1 MNNIPEELPKI
12 RQTLFIVDR
21 SRKYLFDVNQNI
33 LIKHL
38 KKMIAS
44 ASGLNKVSLRLFHEG
59 KEYTQYDESALDEL
73 FPNLDLVEFDIQY
86 SYEQVEDLEEIINL
100 KLKNCCPFHGGKYP
114 YFYCFTCVKSI
125 CSDCL
130 FSGEHKGHEIK
141 EKYDYLQ
148 ESKNLVELLFKD
160 LKDIFKNTK
169 EGSTGAV
176 NDLKNKVNV
185 QFFPKLVEMVKQIE
199 QKMMNLILYFLEKEK
214 GNYNTIE
221 NNVKLLKSHC
231 QEGLDKLKKEIVI
244 EDIMVD
250 ENVFLTF
257 DSKFKEIGNE
267 KEKFKDDIQKYKQFS
282 DNLFLIQS
290 IIEKTYKEIYDFLNK
305 YLTVA
310 EFEDIK
316 NKLNSQDISVIDKK
330 IIFDKLLSNIKRKN
344 LNDINDI
351 KNQNQEININDNIN
365 NNINDGYHLRK
376 RNEIPPPIKK
386 ELLFEDKI
394 NPIKKEKNI
403 NLFGNITK
411 KQKHSD
417 IKEEKDNNMQID
429 NQDENENEEKE
440 NYIEINT
447 DNKFDKYDNDNN
459 KEIKDKK
466 NGSKKKISIRSGYTH
481 DNNKDYDN
489 NNIYPDN
496 TINMNSN
503 MNTNTNIL
511 SSSKEPLKKTN
522 LEIND
527 SNYINRD
534 NIDYEMNNINNNNI
548 NIDNNNRNDSHINID
563 THIMNLRSGNQKIS
577 YGYSITNNNSN
588 NRSQNNQYNGS
599 LPVEKESKSSTHIN
613 NTSKNNTN
621 ISYNNNINNTYAQK
635 NINKTEES
643 EEEDFIYEGQ
653 IYNIVCNIV
662 PPKNQVVL
670 YDVDKDAIIRK
681 EVTFSPLLGLSHFLA
696 ECAWVNNNNKLYIL
710 GGVDDFNKSSKIF
723 LEFDPIKEKI
733 KRLPDSKYTHSRH
746 SLFAYDNQI
755 FVIGGDRLECEKY
768 DINKNEW
775 SSLPNLSFK
784 QIYPV
789 LYVHN
794 DIMYSFFGIDE
805 NIRKTDCVQKLNLKN
820 NKAKWQKVVYKKNK
834 CNLCVFGC
842 GIAKINENCV
852 LFLGGMDD
860 NGIRDEA
867 IQFDFNNLSAK
878 KTEFLLEEKAYFK
891 DSVLLRLSPND
902 FGNFS
907 IEETNPFL
915 KIKFQFN
922 VKKMTN

>member
-1 MNNIPEELPKI
+1 MNNNPEELPKI

-33 LIKHL
+33 LIKRL

-44 ASGLNKVSLRLFHEG
+44 ASGLNRVSLRLFHEG

-86 SYEQVEDLEEIINL
+86 SYDQVEDLEEIINL
-100 KLKNCCPFHGGKYP
+100 KLKNCCPLHEGKYP
-114 YFYCFTCVKSI
+114 YFYCFTCKKSI

-282 DNLFLIQS
+282 ENLFLIQS

-305 YLTVA
+305 YLTVT

-344 LNDINDI
+344 INDINDI
-351 KNQNQEININDNIN
+351 KNQNQELNINDTN
-365 NNINDGYHLRK
+365 NNNNNGGYYLRK
-376 RNEIPPPIKK
+376 RNEILPPLKK
-386 ELLFEDKI
+386 EFLFEEKI
-394 NPIKKEKNI
+394 NPREKEKNI

-411 KQKHSD
+411 KQKQND
-417 IKEEKDNNMQID
+417 IIEEKDNNMDID
-429 NQDENENEEKE
+429 NQDENKDEEIKHRTKEEE
-440 NYIEINT
+440 NYIEINP
-447 DNKFDKYDNDNN
+447 DNKLDIDNKDI
-459 KEIKDKK
+459 KERK
-466 NGSKKKISIRSGYTH
+466 NGSKKKMSIKSGYNYE
-481 DNNKDYDN
+481 NNMDYNKN
-489 NNIYPDN
+489 NNSNIYPNN
-496 TINMNSN
+496 TINMHSN
-503 MNTNTNIL
+503 INTNIL
-511 SSSKEPLKKTN
+511 PISKEPLRKNN
-522 LEIND
+522 LEIN
-527 SNYINRD
+527 NTYYIKED
-534 NIDYEMNNINNNNI
+534 NNDNNDYDMNEINNNNI
-548 NIDNNNRNDSHINID
+548 NNNRNDSHINID

-577 YGYSITNNNSN
+577 YGYSTSNNNNNS
-588 NRSQNNQYNGS
+588 RSQYNDS
-599 LPVEKESKSSTHIN
+599 LPVEKESKSSTHI
-613 NTSKNNTN
+613 KNNSNNNAN
-621 ISYNNNINNTYAQK
+621 ISFNNNNTYTQK
-635 NINKTEES
+635 NINKAEES
-643 EEEDFIYEGQ
+643 SEEDLIYEGQ

-681 EVTFSPLLGLSHFLA
+681 EVNFSPLLGLSHFLS

-775 SSLPNLSFK
+775 STLPNLSFK

-794 DIMYSFFGIDE
+794 DIIYSFFGIDE

-878 KTEFLLEEKAYFK
+878 KTEYLLEEKAYFK

>member
-1 MNNIPEELPKI
+1 MNPNPEQLPKI

-21 SRKYLFDVNQNI
+21 NRKYLFDVNQDI
-33 LIKHL
+33 LIKRL

-73 FPNLDLVEFDIQY
+73 FPDLDLVEFDIQY
-86 SYEQVEDLEEIINL
+86 SYNQVEDLEEIINL
-100 KLKNCCPFHGGKYP
+100 KLKNCCSKHGGKYP
-114 YFYCFTCVKSI
+114 YFYCFTCGNSI

-169 EGSTGAV
+169 EGSEGAV
-176 NDLKNKVNV
+176 NELKSKVNI

-214 GNYNTIE
+214 ENYKIIE

-282 DNLFLIQS
+282 ENLFLIQS

-330 IIFDKLLSNIKRKN
+330 NIFDKLLSNIKRKG
-344 LNDINDI
+344 INDI
-351 KNQNQEININDNIN
+351 GND
-365 NNINDGYHLRK
+365 NDGYSLRK
-376 RNEIPPPIKK
+376 RNEIPPPKTK
-386 ELLFEDKI
+386 EFFVMDKD
-394 NPIKKEKNI
+394 NLREKEKNKNF
-403 NLFGNITK
+403 NLFGNIT
-411 KQKHSD
+411 QNPD
-417 IKEEKDNNMQID
+417 YIKEAKNRSNNMEID
-429 NQDENENEEKE
+429 NQEENEENPRARRKSKEKE

-447 DNKFDKYDNDNN
+447 VNKNDYDNNINN
-459 KEIKDKK
+459 KK
-466 NGSKKKISIRSGYTH
+466 NGSKKKMIIKSGYTN
-481 DNNKDYDN
+481 DNNMYND
-489 NNIYPDN
+489 NIYPDN
-496 TINMNSN
+496 NI
-503 MNTNTNIL
+503 TNIHSHTNI
-511 SSSKEPLKKTN
+511 SSEPPRKNN
-522 LEIND
+522 LEIKTT
-527 SNYINRD
+527 NYISRD
-534 NIDYEMNNINNNNI
+534 NNDYEMNDI
-548 NIDNNNRNDSHINID
+548 NNNRNDNHLNVD

-577 YGYSITNNNSN
+577 YGFSNTNNTGNNNSSLRN
-588 NRSQNNQYNGS
+588 SKIQYNQYNDS
-599 LPVEKESKSSTHIN
+599 IPLEKESKSSTNIN
-613 NTSKNNTN
+613 NASYNNTN
-621 ISYNNNINNTYAQK
+621 VSYNNNTHFNAQK
-635 NINKTEES
+635 NVNKTEES
-643 EEEDFIYEGQ
+643 EEEDLMLEGQ

-681 EVTFSPLLGLSHFLA
+681 NANFSPLLGLSHFLS

-775 SSLPNLSFK
+775 STLPNLSFR

-794 DIMYSFFGIDE
+794 DILYSFFGIDE
-805 NIRKTDCVQKLNLKN
+805 NIKKTDNIQKLNLKN
-820 NKAKWQKVVYKKNK
+820 NKSKWQKVIYKKNK

-860 NGIRDEA
+860 DGIRDEA
-867 IQFDFNNLSAK
+867 IQFDFNNLTAK

-907 IEETNPFL
+907 IEESNPFL

>member
-1 MNNIPEELPKI
+1 MNNIPQELPKI

-33 LIKHL
+33 LIKRL

-73 FPNLDLVEFDIQY
+73 FPDLDLVEFDIQY
-86 SYEQVEDLEEIINL
+86 SYDQVEDLEEIINL

-114 YFYCFTCVKSI
+114 YFYCFTCGKSI

-176 NDLKNKVNV
+176 NELKNKVNI

-214 GNYNTIE
+214 ENYNTIE

-282 DNLFLIQS
+282 ENLFLIQS

-344 LNDINDI
+344 IKDINDI
-351 KNQNQEININDNIN
+351 KNQNQEINANDNN
-365 NNINDGYHLRK
+365 NNIDSGYYFRK
-376 RNEIPPPIKK
+376 RNEVPPPIKK
-386 ELLFEDKI
+386 EFLLEEKI
-394 NPIKKEKNI
+394 NPREKEKNI

-411 KQKHSD
+411 KQKQND
-417 IKEEKDNNMQID
+417 IKDEKNNDMEID
-429 NQDENENEEKE
+429 NQDENNNEEINYKAKEKE
-440 NYIEINT
+440 NYIEINP
-447 DNKFDKYDNDNN
+447 DNKFDNDNN
-459 KEIKDKK
+459 KEIKDRK
-466 NGSKKKISIRSGYTH
+466 NGSKKKIIKSGYTY
-481 DNNKDYDN
+481 DNNTGYNN
-489 NNIYPDN
+489 NNIYPN
-496 TINMNSN
+496 NSINMH
-503 MNTNTNIL
+503 TNIS
-511 SSSKEPLKKTN
+511 SSSKEPQRKTN
-522 LEIND
+522 IEINNQ
-527 SNYINRD
+527 NYINRE
-534 NIDYEMNNINNNNI
+534 NNNDYDMNNIN
-548 NIDNNNRNDSHINID
+548 NNNRNDSHINID

-577 YGYSITNNNSN
+577 YGYSASNNNNS
-588 NRSQNNQYNGS
+588 RNQYNDS

-613 NTSKNNTN
+613 NTSRNNTN
-621 ISYNNNINNTYAQK
+621 ISYNNNTNIQK
-635 NINKTEES
+635 NKQVEES
-643 EEEDFIYEGQ
+643 EEEDLIYEGQ

-681 EVTFSPLLGLSHFLA
+681 EVNFTPLLGLSHFLA

-733 KRLPDSKYTHSRH
+733 IRLPDSKYSHSRH

-775 SSLPNLSFK
+775 STLPNLSFK

-805 NIRKTDCVQKLNLKN
+805 NTRKTDNVQKLNLKN
-820 NKAKWQKVVYKKNK
+820 NKAKWIKVVYKKNK

-842 GIAKINENCV
+842 GIAKINENSV

-860 NGIRDEA
+860 EGIRDEA

>member
-1 MNNIPEELPKI
+1 MNNLPQELPKI
-12 RQTLFIVDR
+12 RQTLFVVDR

-33 LIKHL
+33 LIKRL

-73 FPNLDLVEFDIQY
+73 FPDLDLVEFDIQY
-86 SYEQVEDLEEIINL
+86 SYDQVEDLEEIINL
-100 KLKNCCPFHGGKYP
+100 KFKNCCPLHGGKYP
-114 YFYCFTCVKSI
+114 YFYCFTCGKSI

-130 FSGEHKGHEIK
+130 FSGNHKGHEIK

-176 NDLKNKVNV
+176 NELKSKVNI

-214 GNYNTIE
+214 GNYHTIE

-267 KEKFKDDIQKYKQFS
+267 KEKFKDDIEKYKQFS
-282 DNLFLIQS
+282 ENLFLIQS

-305 YLTVA
+305 YLTVT

-330 IIFDKLLSNIKRKN
+330 IIFDKLLSNIKRKG
-344 LNDINDI
+344 
-351 KNQNQEININDNIN
+351 INDND
-365 NNINDGYHLRK
+365 NDNSNEYYLRK
-376 RNEIPPPIKK
+376 RNELPPRTK
-386 ELLFEDKI
+386 EFSLDDKI
-394 NPIKKEKNI
+394 NLRNQEKKNPSIFRNLIKKQDDI
-403 NLFGNITK
+403 NP
-411 KQKHSD
+411 
-417 IKEEKDNNMQID
+417 EKDYNMEID
-429 NQDENENEEKE
+429 NQDEENHGAKEKE

-447 DNKFDKYDNDNN
+447 DNRNDNDN
-459 KEIKDKK
+459 KEINDKK
-466 NGSKKKISIRSGYTH
+466 NGSKKRISIKSGYIY
-481 DNNKDYDN
+481 DNNMDYN

-496 TINMNSN
+496 NINIHS
-503 MNTNTNIL
+503 NTNI
-511 SSSKEPLKKTN
+511 SSNPKEQRKNN
-522 LEIND
+522 LEIKTKNYSSGDNKDYDMND
-527 SNYINRD
+527 I
-534 NIDYEMNNINNNNI
+534 NNIN
-548 NIDNNNRNDSHINID
+548 DSHLNVD

-577 YGYSITNNNSN
+577 YGYSTSNNNKGL
-588 NRSQNNQYNGS
+588 YNDS
-599 LPVEKESKSSTHIN
+599 IPVEKESKSNTNIN
-613 NTSKNNTN
+613 NTSKNNTTF
-621 ISYNNNINNTYAQK
+621 SNNNNTNVQK
-635 NINKTEES
+635 NINKAEES
-643 EEEDFIYEGQ
+643 EDEELVYEGQ

-681 EVTFSPLLGLSHFLA
+681 EVIFSPLLGLSHFLS

-775 SSLPNLSFK
+775 STLPNLSFK

-794 DIMYSFFGIDE
+794 DILYSFFGIDE
-805 NIRKTDCVQKLNLKN
+805 NIRKTDSVQKLNLKN
-820 NKAKWQKVVYKKNK
+820 NKAKWQKVIYKKNK

-867 IQFDFNNLSAK
+867 IQFDFNNLTAK

>member
-1 MNNIPEELPKI
+1 MNNLPQELPKI
-12 RQTLFIVDR
+12 RQTLFVVDR

-33 LIKHL
+33 LIKRL

-73 FPNLDLVEFDIQY
+73 FPELDLVEFDIQY
-86 SYEQVEDLEEIINL
+86 SYDQVEDLEEIINL
-100 KLKNCCPFHGGKYP
+100 KFKNCCPLHGGKYP
-114 YFYCFTCVKSI
+114 YFYCFTCGKSI

-130 FSGEHKGHEIK
+130 FSGNHKGHEIK

-176 NDLKNKVNV
+176 NELKSKVNI

-214 GNYNTIE
+214 GNYHTIE

-267 KEKFKDDIQKYKQFS
+267 KEKFKDDIEKYKQFS
-282 DNLFLIQS
+282 ENLFLIQS

-305 YLTVA
+305 YLTVT

-330 IIFDKLLSNIKRKN
+330 IIFDKLLSNIKRKG
-344 LNDINDI
+344 
-351 KNQNQEININDNIN
+351 INDND
-365 NNINDGYHLRK
+365 NDNGNEYYLRK
-376 RNEIPPPIKK
+376 KNELPPRTKEFSIDDKMNLKNQEKKNPSIFRNLIKK
-386 ELLFEDKI
+386 QEDI
-394 NPIKKEKNI
+394 NP
-403 NLFGNITK
+403 
-411 KQKHSD
+411 
-417 IKEEKDNNMQID
+417 EKDYNMEID
-429 NQDENENEEKE
+429 NQDEENHGAKEKE

-447 DNKFDKYDNDNN
+447 DNRNDNDN
-459 KEIKDKK
+459 KEINDKK
-466 NGSKKKISIRSGYTH
+466 NGSKKRISIKSGYIY
-481 DNNKDYDN
+481 DNNMDYNNNVYPDNNINIHSNTNISSNPKEHRKNNLEIKTKNYSSGDNKDYDMDDIN
-489 NNIYPDN
+489 N
-496 TINMNSN
+496 
-503 MNTNTNIL
+503 
-511 SSSKEPLKKTN
+511 
-522 LEIND
+522 IND
-527 SNYINRD
+527 SHLNV
-534 NIDYEMNNINNNNI
+534 
-548 NIDNNNRNDSHINID
+548 D

-577 YGYSITNNNSN
+577 YGYSTSNNNKGL
-588 NRSQNNQYNGS
+588 YNDS
-599 LPVEKESKSSTHIN
+599 IPVEKESKSNTNIN
-613 NTSKNNTN
+613 NTSKNNTTL
-621 ISYNNNINNTYAQK
+621 SYNNNTNVQK
-635 NINKTEES
+635 NINKVEES
-643 EEEDFIYEGQ
+643 EDEDLVYEGQ

-681 EVTFSPLLGLSHFLA
+681 EVIFSPLLGLSHFLS

-775 SSLPNLSFK
+775 STLPNLSFK

-794 DIMYSFFGIDE
+794 DILYSFFGIDE
-805 NIRKTDCVQKLNLKN
+805 NIRKTDSVQKLNLKN
-820 NKAKWQKVVYKKNK
+820 NKAKWQKVIYKKNK

-867 IQFDFNNLSAK
+867 IQFDFNNLTAK

>member
-1 MNNIPEELPKI
+1 MNNLPQELPKI
-12 RQTLFIVDR
+12 RQTLFVVDR

-33 LIKHL
+33 LIKRL

-73 FPNLDLVEFDIQY
+73 FPDLDLVEFDIQY
-86 SYEQVEDLEEIINL
+86 SYDQVEDLEEIINL
-100 KLKNCCPFHGGKYP
+100 KFKNCCPLHGGKYP
-114 YFYCFTCVKSI
+114 YFYCFTCGKSI

-130 FSGEHKGHEIK
+130 FSGNHKGHEIK

-176 NDLKNKVNV
+176 NELKSKVNI

-214 GNYNTIE
+214 GNYHTIE

-267 KEKFKDDIQKYKQFS
+267 KEKFKDDIEKYKQFS
-282 DNLFLIQS
+282 ENLFLIQS

-305 YLTVA
+305 YLTVT

-330 IIFDKLLSNIKRKN
+330 IIFDKLLSNIKRKG
-344 LNDINDI
+344 
-351 KNQNQEININDNIN
+351 INDND
-365 NNINDGYHLRK
+365 NDNSNEYYLRK
-376 RNEIPPPIKK
+376 RNELPPRTK
-386 ELLFEDKI
+386 EFSLDDKI
-394 NPIKKEKNI
+394 NLRNQEKKNPSIFRNLIKKQDDI
-403 NLFGNITK
+403 NP
-411 KQKHSD
+411 
-417 IKEEKDNNMQID
+417 EKDYNMEID
-429 NQDENENEEKE
+429 NQDEENHGAKEKE

-447 DNKFDKYDNDNN
+447 DNRNDNDN
-459 KEIKDKK
+459 KEINDKK
-466 NGSKKKISIRSGYTH
+466 NGSKKRISIKSGYIY
-481 DNNKDYDN
+481 DNNKDYN
-489 NNIYPDN
+489 NNVYPD
-496 TINMNSN
+496 
-503 MNTNTNIL
+503 
-511 SSSKEPLKKTN
+511 
-522 LEIND
+522 
-527 SNYINRD
+527 
-534 NIDYEMNNINNNNI
+534 NNI
-548 NIDNNNRNDSHINID
+548 NIHSNTNISSNPKEQRKNNLEIKTKNYSSGDNKDYDMDDINNINDSHLNVD

-577 YGYSITNNNSN
+577 YGYSTSNNNKGL
-588 NRSQNNQYNGS
+588 YNDS
-599 LPVEKESKSSTHIN
+599 IPVEKESKS
-613 NTSKNNTN
+613 NT
-621 ISYNNNINNTYAQK
+621 NINNTYKNNTTLSYNNNTNVQK
-635 NINKTEES
+635 NINKVEES
-643 EEEDFIYEGQ
+643 EDEDLVYEGQ

-681 EVTFSPLLGLSHFLA
+681 EVIFSPLLGLSHFLS

-775 SSLPNLSFK
+775 STLPNLSFK

-794 DIMYSFFGIDE
+794 DILYSFFGIDE
-805 NIRKTDCVQKLNLKN
+805 NIRKTDSVQKLNLKN
-820 NKAKWQKVVYKKNK
+820 NKAKWQKVIYKKNK

-867 IQFDFNNLSAK
+867 IQFDFYNLTAK

>member
-1 MNNIPEELPKI
+1 MNNLPQELPKI
-12 RQTLFIVDR
+12 RQTLFVVDR

-33 LIKHL
+33 LIKRL

-73 FPNLDLVEFDIQY
+73 FPDLDLVEFDIQY
-86 SYEQVEDLEEIINL
+86 SYDQVEDLEEIINL
-100 KLKNCCPFHGGKYP
+100 KFKNCCPLHGGKYP
-114 YFYCFTCVKSI
+114 YFYCFTCGKSI

-130 FSGEHKGHEIK
+130 FSGNHKGHEIK

-176 NDLKNKVNV
+176 NELKSKVNI

-214 GNYNTIE
+214 GNYHTIE

-267 KEKFKDDIQKYKQFS
+267 KEKFKDDIEKYKQFS
-282 DNLFLIQS
+282 ENLFLIQS

-305 YLTVA
+305 YLTVT

-330 IIFDKLLSNIKRKN
+330 IIFDKLLSNIKRKG
-344 LNDINDI
+344 
-351 KNQNQEININDNIN
+351 INDND
-365 NNINDGYHLRK
+365 NDNGNEYYLRK
-376 RNEIPPPIKK
+376 KNELPPRTKEFSIDDKMNLKIQEKKNPSIFRNLIKK
-386 ELLFEDKI
+386 QDDI
-394 NPIKKEKNI
+394 NP
-403 NLFGNITK
+403 
-411 KQKHSD
+411 
-417 IKEEKDNNMQID
+417 EKDYNMEID
-429 NQDENENEEKE
+429 NQDEENHGAKEKE

-447 DNKFDKYDNDNN
+447 DNRNDNDN
-459 KEIKDKK
+459 KEINDKK
-466 NGSKKKISIRSGYTH
+466 NGSKKRISIKSGYIY
-481 DNNKDYDN
+481 DNNMDYN

-496 TINMNSN
+496 NINIHS
-503 MNTNTNIL
+503 NTNI
-511 SSSKEPLKKTN
+511 SSNPKEQRKNNSEIKTKN
-522 LEIND
+522 YSSGDNKDYDMNDINNIND
-527 SNYINRD
+527 SHLNV
-534 NIDYEMNNINNNNI
+534 
-548 NIDNNNRNDSHINID
+548 D

-577 YGYSITNNNSN
+577 YGYSTSNNNKGL
-588 NRSQNNQYNGS
+588 YNDS
-599 LPVEKESKSSTHIN
+599 IPVEKESKSNTNIN
-613 NTSKNNTN
+613 NTSKNNTTF
-621 ISYNNNINNTYAQK
+621 SNNNNTNVQK
-635 NINKTEES
+635 NINKAEES
-643 EEEDFIYEGQ
+643 EDEELVYEGQ

-681 EVTFSPLLGLSHFLA
+681 EVIFSPLLGLSHFLS

-775 SSLPNLSFK
+775 STLPNLSFK

-794 DIMYSFFGIDE
+794 DILYSFFGIDE
-805 NIRKTDCVQKLNLKN
+805 NIRKTDSVQKLNLKN
-820 NKAKWQKVVYKKNK
+820 NKAKWQKVIYKKNK

-867 IQFDFNNLSAK
+867 IQFDFNNLTAK